1 MTNLS
6 WHLLTETLLDGLNT
20 EDPNPV
26 RYASSGPRNSST
38 PVPEAVVDPGQ
49 PSTSSATVTAAAA
62 TTDESGAGE
71 TVNTV
76 GTAATTDESGAGE
89 TVNTVGGGVVD
100 VPILQLAKNG
110 PPYDPSKWELR
121 DHDVPLELSPTQ
133 FIPNHT
139 LLRDVKKSM
148 DAGDYN
154 MYRYTNMRNIIIN
167 IFSPFISHL
176 S

>member
-49 PSTSSATVTAAAA
+49 PSTSSATVTAA
-62 TTDESGAGE
+62 
-71 TVNTV
+71 
-76 GTAATTDESGAGE
+76 AATTDESGAGE